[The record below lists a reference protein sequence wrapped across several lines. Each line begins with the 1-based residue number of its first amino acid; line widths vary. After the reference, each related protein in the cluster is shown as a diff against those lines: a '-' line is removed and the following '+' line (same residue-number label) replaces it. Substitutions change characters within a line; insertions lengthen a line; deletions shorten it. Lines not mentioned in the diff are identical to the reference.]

1 MPIIKL
7 LLLGGIA
14 AFGILA
20 FRGGQSAAHRA
31 FWRLGGLVV
40 ILAAALSVLFPDSLT
55 TIAQSIGVNR
65 GSDLLLYVLVVVFML
80 VVVILFRRVGELE
93 QRYVDLV
100 RRVAIDEAAKFEEER
115 EEPSATQRGDTHE

>member
-14 AFGILA
+14 VVGVLA

-31 FWRLGGLVV
+31 FWRVGGLAV
-40 ILAAALSVLFPDSLT
+40 ILASALSVLFPNSLT
-55 TIAQSIGVNR
+55 SIAQSIGVHR

-80 VVVILFRRVGELE
+80 VVVILFRRLGELE

-100 RRVAIDEAAKFEEER
+100 RQLAIDEAARRER
-115 EEPSATQRGDTHE
+115 AGDGTALPGEDVPG

>member
-65 GSDLLLYVLVVVFML
+65 GSDLLLYVLVVVFLL

-100 RRVAIDEAAKFEEER
+100 RRVAIDEAANFEEER

>member
-31 FWRLGGLVV
+31 FWRLGGLVF
-40 ILAAALSVLFPDSLT
+40 ILAAALSVLFPVSLT
-55 TIAQSIGVNR
+55 TMALSFGVNR
-65 GSDLLLYVLVVVFML
+65 GSDLLLYVLVVVFLL

>member
-14 AFGILA
+14 IFGILA

-40 ILAAALSVLFPDSLT
+40 IVAAALSVLFPDSLT
-55 TIAQSIGVNR
+55 SIAQEVGVSR
-65 GSDLLLYVLVVVFML
+65 GSDLLLYVLVVSFLL
-80 VVVILFRRVGELE
+80 VVVTIFRRIGELE
-93 QRYVDLV
+93 QRHTDLV
-100 RRVAIDEAAKFEEER
+100 RKVAIDEAARNESAIDGKSEDRR
-115 EEPSATQRGDTHE
+115 E

>member
-65 GSDLLLYVLVVVFML
+65 GSDLLLYVLVVVFLL

>member
-31 FWRLGGLVV
+31 FWRLAGLMV
-40 ILAAALSVLFPDSLT
+40 ILAAALSVLFPNSLT

-65 GSDLLLYVLVVVFML
+65 GSDLLLYVLVVVFLL

-100 RRVAIDEAAKFEEER
+100 RRVAIDEAAKAEEER
-115 EEPSATQRGDTHE
+115 KESSATLRGDEHG